1 MAVRSGKQLWDYGT
15 WMMNA
20 ELETKRKKSKKPK
33 QHSPHDIFNVGITTL
48 QDDVMVYNR
57 NSGRILFEAESYDE
71 AERLIREEYLT

>member
-1 MAVRSGKQLWDYGT
+1 MAMRSGKQLWDYGT

-20 ELETKRKKSKKPK
+20 QLETKRKKSREPRE
-33 QHSPHDIFNVGITTL
+33 HAPHDIFNVGITML

-71 AERLIREEYLT
+71 AERLIQEEYST

>member
-1 MAVRSGKQLWDYGT
+1 MAIRNGKQLWDYGT

-20 ELETKRKKSKKPK
+20 QLETKRKKSKKPT
-33 QHSPHDIFNVGITTL
+33 QHMPHDIFNVGITIL

-71 AERLIREEYLT
+71 AQRVLMEEYST